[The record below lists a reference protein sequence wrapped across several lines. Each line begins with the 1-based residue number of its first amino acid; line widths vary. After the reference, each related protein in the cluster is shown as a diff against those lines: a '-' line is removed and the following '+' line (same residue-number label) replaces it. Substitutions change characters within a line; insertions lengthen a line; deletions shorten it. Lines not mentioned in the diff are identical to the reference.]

1 MSRPFAAVE
10 SFFERVLE
18 RPAARLFRAHPQPV
32 QLERRIERA
41 MGAMRLVASGQTYV
55 PSRYRILLHP
65 ADLEALQASDEDL
78 PSLLADAILV
88 RAREQGRWLLRQPD
102 VSLVA
107 SPRIAQGDL
116 EVDAEPLDPS
126 LVAAAA
132 TGLRPVELGGPRPPR
147 APIPGTGVIDDEDVV
162 QPPGALAA
170 PGPSAPPKPRDTA
183 RAAIPV
189 VAEAD
194 TPPPVLPIV
203 PAPPPSLAPPVGPA
217 PAPPVGPAPAPPVG
231 PAPYPAGLV
240 SPPPAPVAGSTLA
253 HAPVTPATAMPPPP
267 RAASDVPA
275 DPLAVPEAM
284 IPRPLL
290 PPPLVGPRATI
301 EVLLPGG
308 SLREVAFDG
317 GTLTV
322 GRGTDNDIV
331 IADERV
337 SRHHGRFTARH
348 GTLVYTDL
356 GSTNG
361 SHVGGV
367 RVREV
372 ALGAGDVVR
381 LGRAA
386 LTVRPRP

>member
-203 PAPPPSLAPPVGPA
+203 PAPPHLQRNPIIWFHYTECYSRKSHYLSTAVKSSLKRASR
-217 PAPPVGPAPAPPVG
+217 PAPPRSHPRRAAPPI
-231 PAPYPAGLV
+231 
-240 SPPPAPVAGSTLA
+240 
-253 HAPVTPATAMPPPP
+253 
-267 RAASDVPA
+267 RAAARDAPS
-275 DPLAVPEAM
+275 E
-284 IPRPLL
+284 
-290 PPPLVGPRATI
+290 
-301 EVLLPGG
+301 
-308 SLREVAFDG
+308 
-317 GTLTV
+317 
-322 GRGTDNDIV
+322 RGTFRS
-331 IADERV
+331 A
-337 SRHHGRFTARH
+337 SG
-348 GTLVYTDL
+348 
-356 GSTNG
+356 
-361 SHVGGV
+361 
-367 RVREV
+367 
-372 ALGAGDVVR
+372 
-381 LGRAA
+381 
-386 LTVRPRP
+386 